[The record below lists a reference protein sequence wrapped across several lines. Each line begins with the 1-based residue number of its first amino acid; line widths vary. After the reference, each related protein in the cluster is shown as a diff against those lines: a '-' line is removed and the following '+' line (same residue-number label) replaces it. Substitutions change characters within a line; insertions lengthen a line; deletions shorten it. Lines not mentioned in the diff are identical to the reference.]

1 MGKRISNFHFRF
13 PFCCY
18 IQKRNSNFHFRF
30 SSVCFCCLC
39 ILPEPEDYGHV
50 LSLTKNLQITNDV
63 LLAGMRKQNDCVRKR
78 RLTARSLYHMP
89 LNSCGLLL
97 RPHRSPRPLAGII
110 CGIVYF
116 PEAQAQ
122 ENRDRESYLTE
133 TLHSVMSAHTDCGVI
148 ICGGFNALD
157 FSDILI
163 HDNLKQVV
171 SDPTRGN
178 SILDLIR
185 TDLYNRFDK
194 PVVSANAACVGFQS
208 RLLMLCR
215 RI

>member
-1 MGKRISNFHFRF
+1 
-13 PFCCY
+13 
-18 IQKRNSNFHFRF
+18 
-30 SSVCFCCLC
+30 
-39 ILPEPEDYGHV
+39 
-50 LSLTKNLQITNDV
+50 
-63 LLAGMRKQNDCVRKR
+63 
-78 RLTARSLYHMP
+78 MP

-110 CGIVYF
+110 CVIVYF

-148 ICGGFNALD
+148 ISGGFNALD

-163 HDNLKQVV
+163 HENLKQVV
-171 SDPTRGN
+171 PDPTRGN
-178 SILDLIR
+178 SILYLIR
-185 TDLYNRFDK
+185 TDLYNRYDK